1 MAYGAVKRGVQ
12 LTFFAIFIQHFY
24 PYMLSAPQD
33 MRAWLLALTCF
44 ALLFPMFMR
53 IPLQMPKWRYTAI
66 KLSAYGVAIVMM
78 LCTDYA
84 NDTEF
89 NLYTSNIIILLLA
102 NMAFG
107 AR

>member
-1 MAYGAVKRGVQ
+1 
-12 LTFFAIFIQHFY
+12 
-24 PYMLSAPQD
+24 
-33 MRAWLLALTCF
+33 
-44 ALLFPMFMR
+44 MFMR

-102 NMAFG
+102 NMAFWG
-107 AR
+107 SLTYLLTMYSWWMRIAVLAALAGIVLSAQTEGTWAQAMWD